1 MPKNIKL
8 VVKIDFRFCV
18 RFFTFFVMTL
28 TTSMGPMWSALFSSF
43 SSSLELLLEL
53 VECWT
58 GRWTW
63 TDLGGT
69 FTTEKN
75 ILCSWK
81 RKSLLPKIEHMIDIS
96 WVDVISDRSKSEFL
110 PGGSWYKSE
119 GGFSVVPWRRWG
131 LGLWLGCS
139 IYTSYISHCSR
150 QSEHP
155 YLELVA
161 KSKPFRD
168 WAKSETSSDWSA
180 GDEVASFVSLLV
192 ISFLFDNL
200 THCKAL
206 LGLYL
211 KRLTSSNYP
220 VLVHW
225 VLFSWTVSSCFIA
238 SLMFYFNKKNHSKI
252 FDLET

>member
-1 MPKNIKL
+1 MCQIFYLFRNDIDHFNGPNVKCIIL
-8 VVKIDFRFCV
+8 VI
-18 RFFTFFVMTL
+18 FVITW
-28 TTSMGPMWSALFSSF
+28 TAA
-43 SSSLELLLEL
+43 
-53 VECWT
+53 WT
-58 GRWTW
+58 GWMLNWPLDLDWFRWDIYDW
-63 TDLGGT
+63 KEHFMQLE
-69 FTTEKN
+69 EKE
-75 ILCSWK
+75 
-81 RKSLLPKIEHMIDIS
+81 RLLPKIEHMIDIS

-168 WAKSETSSDWSA
+168 WAKSETSNDWSA

-238 SLMFYFNKKNHSKI
+238 SLMFYFNKKITQKY
-252 FDLET
+252 LT